1 MAWNPSPEV
10 QVARD
15 AAKAL
20 GAIKGVTVDRCV
32 INWTSDCGKVGY
44 SSFGLTSKLC
54 GEARRM
60 GDVVYDA
67 LIEHYERT
75 IGAHDREKLIDPA
88 EIDFDAIER
97 ETVKKIRILS
107 AVAKNL
113 PEHERRT
120 VYRDLIAPCLA
131 VLMRF
136 DMAVNVTDT

>member
-20 GAIKGVTVDRCV
+20 GAIKGVTVDRCI
-32 INWTSDCGKVGY
+32 INWTSDSGKVGY

-75 IGAHDREKLIDPA
+75 MDAHDREKLIDPA
-88 EIDFDAIER
+88 EIDFEGIER
-97 ETVKKIRILS
+97 ETVKKIRLLAS
-107 AVAKNL
+107 VTKNL
-113 PEHERRT
+113 PIDERRR
-120 VYRDLIAPCLA
+120 VYRDLIAPCLGI
-131 VLMRF
+131 LMRF
-136 DMAVNVTDT
+136 DMAVSITE